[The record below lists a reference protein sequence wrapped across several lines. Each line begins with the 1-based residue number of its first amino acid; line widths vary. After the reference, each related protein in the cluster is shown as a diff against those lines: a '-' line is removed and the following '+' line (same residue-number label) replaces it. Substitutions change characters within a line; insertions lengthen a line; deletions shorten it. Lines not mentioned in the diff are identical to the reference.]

1 MILREF
7 SIIVVLC
14 VSTMIIITTT
24 IIILFRRHVSEERCV
39 YWQFWEKLRFNR
51 ARLCYEHE
59 PESVV
64 ENEKFK
70 ILWDYTI

>member
-1 MILREF
+1 
-7 SIIVVLC
+7 
-14 VSTMIIITTT
+14 MIIITTT

-39 YWQFWEKLRFNR
+39 YWQFWEKLGFSR

-64 ENEKFK
+64 ETKSSK
-70 ILWDYTI
+70 LYGIIPYSVIT